1 MCDACCSS
9 TEHAVQKPATTGWT
23 FTEQPETDTGARQR
37 DVIVTANIVAVP
49 PARLDALRPGD
60 ERALPAVVWL
70 RLDQHPQRSFG
81 ARDRPLAG
89 SGRTARLRDA
99 PRALG
104 TMLRYR
110 ADTEH
115 GVLPEPC
122 AQAVEQPRGRFRIR
136 TLAALEEPGIAQ
148 RQRQQ
153 HAGTQT
159 QRTDRRRQ
167 PLPCEPLGD

>member
-23 FTEQPETDTGARQR
+23 FTEQPET
-37 DVIVTANIVAVP
+37 
-49 PARLDALRPGD
+49 
-60 ERALPAVVWL
+60 
-70 RLDQHPQRSFG
+70 
-81 ARDRPLAG
+81 
-89 SGRTARLRDA
+89 
-99 PRALG
+99 
-104 TMLRYR
+104 
-110 ADTEH
+110 DTEH

-167 PLPCEPLGD
+167 PLPCEPLGDQSGEMRRI